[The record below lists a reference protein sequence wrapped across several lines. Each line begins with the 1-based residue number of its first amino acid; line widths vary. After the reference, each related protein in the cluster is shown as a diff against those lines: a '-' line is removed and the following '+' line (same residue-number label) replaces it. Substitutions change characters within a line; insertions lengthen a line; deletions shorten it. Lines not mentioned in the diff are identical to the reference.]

1 MAYGD
6 AMSAD
11 HRPQAARQSW
21 AERTVGISGSA
32 YGTILAS
39 SVIAAL
45 SYKQRGDAWV
55 MIGALLATE
64 LVFAAAHAMSSLL
77 ERGREGA
84 GAPAAV
90 ELRGVLRYEWPVL
103 KAVWPAL
110 LLLLLAGFGLL
121 SADGAV
127 NVALIVNTVILFAW
141 GVAAAHARGSGRLA
155 VLATGAAA
163 AALGVA
169 LVLLKVALH

>member
-1 MAYGD
+1 
-6 AMSAD
+6 MSAD
-11 HRPQAARQSW
+11 NRPQPAPRTW
-21 AERTVGISGSA
+21 AERTVSISGSA

-39 SVIAAL
+39 SLIAAL
-45 SYKQRGDAWV
+45 SYKKRGDAWV
-55 MIGALLATE
+55 MIAALLATE

-84 GAPAAV
+84 AASTSI

-121 SADGAV
+121 SADAAV
-127 NVALIVNTVILFAW
+127 NGALIVNTVVLFAW
-141 GVAAAHARGSGRLA
+141 GVAVAHARGSGRLA
-155 VLATGAAA
+155 VIATGVVAST
-163 AALGVA
+163 LGVA
-169 LVLLKVALH
+169 LVVLKVALH